1 MLAGTDDAHCI
12 SFAGPF
18 SMTQYSLPLVTI
30 VTPSFN
36 QAPFLRAA
44 VESVLAQDYPAVEYL
59 VMDGGSTDGSVDIL
73 KEFTGRLTWE
83 SGRDAGQADALA
95 KGFARARGAI
105 LGWLNADDLMF
116 PGALTQVA
124 AHLRAHPDVALV
136 YGDAVYVDVEGRA
149 LMPARQVR
157 PFDLKRLRYWS
168 DYIVQPSAFFRRAA
182 YEEVGGL
189 DTSLH
194 WALDYDLWL
203 KLGARHRVDYLRR
216 VWSGYRIQGDSKTVT
231 GSFKRIAEVEA
242 MARRHGLGLP
252 ADFRVEKAALHVKEA
267 RRALAAGAPRTA
279 LAALAAGIATILS
292 SWRALGRCCSWPL
305 WRDILRNRAALR
317 RDRGAAAERE
327 TLGRLL

>member
-1 MLAGTDDAHCI
+1 LPFRLI
-12 SFAGPF
+12 SV
-18 SMTQYSLPLVTI
+18 TQDSLPLVTI

-44 VESVLAQDYPAVEYL
+44 IESVLAQDYAAVEYL
-59 VMDGGSTDGSVDIL
+59 VMDGGSSDGSVDIL

-95 KGFARARGAI
+95 KGFARARGTI
-105 LGWLNADDLMF
+105 LGWLNADDLLF
-116 PGALTQVA
+116 RGALTQAVE
-124 AHLRAHPDVALV
+124 HFQAHPDVALV
-136 YGDAVYVDVEGRA
+136 YGDAVYVDAEGRT

-157 PFDLKRLRYWS
+157 PFDLDRLRYWS
-168 DYIVQPSAFFRRAA
+168 DYIVQPSAFFRRTA
-182 YEEVGGL
+182 YEAVGGL

-203 KLGARHRVDYLRR
+203 KLGARYRVDYLRR

-231 GSFKRIAEVEA
+231 GSFKRIAEVAA

-252 ADFRVEKAALHVKEA
+252 ADFRIEKAALHVKEA
-267 RRALAAGAPRTA
+267 RRALAAGAPGTA
-279 LAALAAGIATILS
+279 LAALAAGISTILS
-292 SWRALGRCCSWPL
+292 SWRALWRCCSWPL

-317 RDRGAAAERE
+317 RGSVAPERE
-327 TLGRLL
+327 TVGRVL

>member
-1 MLAGTDDAHCI
+1 LPFRLI
-12 SFAGPF
+12 SV
-18 SMTQYSLPLVTI
+18 TQDSLPLVTI

-44 VESVLAQDYPAVEYL
+44 IESVLAQDYAAVEYL
-59 VMDGGSTDGSVDIL
+59 VMDGGSSDGSVDIL
-73 KEFTGRLTWE
+73 KEFTGRVTWE

-105 LGWLNADDLMF
+105 LGWLNADDLLF
-116 PGALTQVA
+116 PGALTQAVEHFQA
-124 AHLRAHPDVALV
+124 NPDVALV
-136 YGDAVYVDVEGRA
+136 YGDAVYVDAEGRT

-157 PFDLKRLRYWS
+157 PFDLDRLRYWS
-168 DYIVQPSAFFRRAA
+168 DYIVQPSAFFRRTA
-182 YEEVGGL
+182 YEAVGGL

-203 KLGARHRVDYLRR
+203 KLGARYRVDYLRR

-231 GSFKRIAEVEA
+231 GSFKRIAEVAA

-267 RRALAAGAPRTA
+267 RRALAAGAPGAA

-292 SWRALGRCCSWPL
+292 SWRALWRCCSWPL
-305 WRDILRNRAALR
+305 WRDILRNRSALR
-317 RDRGAAAERE
+317 RGSAAAERE
-327 TLGRLL
+327 TVGRIL

>member
-1 MLAGTDDAHCI
+1 MLAGVNDARF
-12 SFAGPF
+12 SFLVGPF
-18 SMTQYSLPLVTI
+18 FITRCSFPLVTI

-83 SGRDAGQADALA
+83 SRRDAGQADALA
-95 KGFARARGAI
+95 RGFARARGAI
-105 LGWLNADDLMF
+105 LGWLNADDLLF
-116 PGALTQVA
+116 PGALAQAV
-124 AHLRAHPDVALV
+124 AHLEAHPDVALV
-136 YGDAVYVDVEGRA
+136 YGDAVYVDIEGRP

-157 PFDLKRLRYWS
+157 PFNLNRLRYWS

-203 KLGARHRVDYLRR
+203 KLSARHRVDYLRHI
-216 VWSGYRIQGDSKTVT
+216 WSGYRIQGDSKTVT
-231 GSFKRIAEVEA
+231 GSFKRIAEVEV

-252 ADFRVEKAALHVKEA
+252 ADFRGEKAALHVKEA
-267 RRALAAGAPRTA
+267 RRALAAGAPGKA

-292 SWRALGRCCSWPL
+292 SWRALWRCCSWPL

-317 RDRGAAAERE
+317 RGRGAAAEHE
-327 TLGRLL
+327 TLGRVL